1 MPRPLKPPNPY
12 ASWSAL
18 CGATVQKLR
27 LSLRSRPVVTQE
39 ELGKLVH
46 AAGSTVSAIERGI
59 LRPSASFVE
68 KCEEVLPS
76 GGMLRAMF
84 RFVSDEWDDWERLG
98 GMPPTA
104 SIPAPAEVAASPVQL
119 SAPSWNYMGVSS
131 A

>member
-18 CGATVQKLR
+18 FGATVQKLR

-84 RFVSDEWDDWERLG
+84 RSSVRSGMTGSALG
-98 GMPPTA
+98 ACRQQPP
-104 SIPAPAEVAASPVQL
+104 SLHRQR
-119 SAPSWNYMGVSS
+119 
-131 A
+131 

>member
-18 CGATVQKLR
+18 FGATVQKLR
-27 LSLRSRPVVTQE
+27 LSLRARPVVTQE

-59 LRPSASFVE
+59 LRPNASFVE

-76 GGMLRAMF
+76 GGCCVPC
-84 RFVSDEWDDWERLG
+84 FVSSVTSGTTGSALVECRQR
-98 GMPPTA
+98 PA
-104 SIPAPAEVAASPVQL
+104 SLHRQR
-119 SAPSWNYMGVSS
+119 
-131 A
+131 